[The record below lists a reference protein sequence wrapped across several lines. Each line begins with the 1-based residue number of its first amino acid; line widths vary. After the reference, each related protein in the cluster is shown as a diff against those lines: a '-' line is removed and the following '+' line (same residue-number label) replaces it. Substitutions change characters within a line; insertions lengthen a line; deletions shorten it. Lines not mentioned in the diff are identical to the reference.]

1 MNGSRQQAISTQD
14 LSYEIEGNL
23 LLDGVTMHADRGQL
37 VGLIGPN
44 GAGKSTLLRTIS
56 GILRN
61 RDGSVQLDG
70 TDIGKLSTREVAT
83 TLALVPQIAPY
94 TYGFTSIELV
104 LMGRYPHLGRFQ
116 IEGSQDDR
124 IAREA
129 MRLTETEEFADRT
142 LDTLSGG
149 ERQRVFVA
157 RALAQQ
163 PSILLMDEPT
173 ANLDILHQLK
183 VLDLVRQLV
192 NDGLTAVAAIHDLNM
207 AARYCDRLVLLSGGR
222 VLSEGAPDEVLTPA
236 TIESAF
242 GVKSAVYRDPVTGAL
257 AISLIGPAD
266 ESPTNVTAAS
276 SNASDE
282 GATVPD
288 NNGTHTYTPEETLER
303 TRD

>member
-1 MNGSRQQAISTQD
+1 MNGSRPQAINAQD
-14 LSYEIEGNL
+14 IAYEIEGDM
-23 LLDGVTMHADRGQL
+23 LLDGVDLHADHGQL

-56 GILRN
+56 GILRY
-61 RDGSVQLDG
+61 RSGAVRLEGEDLRS
-70 TDIGKLSTREVAT
+70 LSPKDVAA

-94 TYGFTSIELV
+94 TYGFTSLELV

-116 IEGSQDDR
+116 IEGSEDER
-124 IAREA
+124 IARDA
-129 MRLTETEEFADRT
+129 MRLTETEQFAERT

-163 PSILLMDEPT
+163 PRVLLMDEPT
-173 ANLDILHQLK
+173 ANLDVLHQLK

-192 NDGLTAVAAIHDLNM
+192 DDGLTAVAAIHDLNM
-207 AARYCDRLVLLSGGR
+207 AARYCDKLVLLNSGV
-222 VLSEGAPDEVLTPA
+222 VLAVGSPEDVLTPD

-242 GVKSAVYRDPVTGAL
+242 GVHSAVYRDPVTGAL

-266 ESPTNVTAAS
+266 EHSEDGTGLRFNVAS
-276 SNASDE
+276 ERVKATDDDE
-282 GATVPD
+282 TTGRPK
-288 NNGTHTYTPEETLER
+288 R
-303 TRD
+303 

>member
-1 MNGSRQQAISTQD
+1 MNGSKPQAISTQD
-14 LSYEIEGNL
+14 LSYEIEGNI

-44 GAGKSTLLRTIS
+44 GAGKSTLLRNIS
-56 GILRN
+56 GILKSRY
-61 RDGSVQLDG
+61 GTVQLDG
-70 TDIGKLSTREVAT
+70 TDITELSTREVAT
-83 TLALVPQIAPY
+83 ALALVPQIAPY

-116 IEGSQDDR
+116 IEGREDDR
-124 IAREA
+124 IARDA
-129 MRLTETEEFADRT
+129 MALTETEEFADRT

-173 ANLDILHQLK
+173 ANLDVLHQLK

-207 AARYCDRLVLLSGGR
+207 AARYCDKLVLLNNGQ
-222 VLSEGAPDEVLTPA
+222 LLAEGSPEDVLTPD

-242 GVKSAVYRDPVTGAL
+242 GVKAAVFRDPATGAL

-266 ESPTNVTAAS
+266 EHSQ
-276 SNASDE
+276 
-282 GATVPD
+282 
-288 NNGTHTYTPEETLER
+288 NGTGHSPNTVAERASYPGGQETR
-303 TRD
+303 IPPGR

>member
-1 MNGSRQQAISTQD
+1 MNGTGPQAISAKNLT
-14 LSYEIEGNL
+14 YEIEGNTL
-23 LLDGVTMHADRGQL
+23 LNGVDLQADRGQL

-44 GAGKSTLLRTIS
+44 GAGKTTLLRTIS
-56 GILRN
+56 GILRY
-61 RDGSVQLDG
+61 RQGSIHLEGSDLRS
-70 TDIGKLSTREVAT
+70 LSPKDAAA

-94 TYGFTSIELV
+94 TYGFTSMELV

-116 IEGSQDDR
+116 IEGREDDR

-129 MRLTETEEFADRT
+129 MRLTETEQFADRT

-163 PSILLMDEPT
+163 PRILLMDEPT
-173 ANLDILHQLK
+173 ANLDVLHQLK

-192 NDGLTAVAAIHDLNM
+192 DDGLTAVAAIHDLNM
-207 AARYCDRLVLLSGGR
+207 AARYCDKLVLLSGGQ
-222 VLSEGAPDEVLTPA
+222 VLAEGSPSEVLTPE

-242 GVKSAVYRDPVTGAL
+242 GVKSAVYQDPITGSL

-266 ESPTNVTAAS
+266 EHSQNGSGLRSHATSEGMKVPD
-276 SNASDE
+276 SN
-282 GATVPD
+282 GATFP
-288 NNGTHTYTPEETLER
+288 PER
-303 TRD
+303 

>member
-1 MNGSRQQAISTQD
+1 MNGNRPQAISAQD

-61 RDGSVQLDG
+61 LDGSVQLDG
-70 TDIGKLSTREVAT
+70 TDIRELSTREVAT
-83 TLALVPQIAPY
+83 ALALVPQIAPY

-116 IEGSQDDR
+116 IEGREDDR

-173 ANLDILHQLK
+173 ANLDVLHQLK

-192 NDGLTAVAAIHDLNM
+192 DEGLTAVAAIHDLNM
-207 AARYCDRLVLLSGGR
+207 AARYCDRLVLLNGGR
-222 VLSEGAPDEVLTPA
+222 VLAEGPPDEVLTPD
-236 TIESAF
+236 TIETAF
-242 GVKSAVYRDPVTGAL
+242 GVKSLVYQDPATGSLAV
-257 AISLIGPAD
+257 SLIGPAD
-266 ESPTNVTAAS
+266 ERPQNGRVAGSNIASERATATDG
-276 SNASDE
+276 N
-282 GATVPD
+282 GAHIQSGGD
-288 NNGTHTYTPEETLER
+288 S
-303 TRD
+303 

>member
-1 MNGSRQQAISTQD
+1 MNGTGPQAISAQD
-14 LSYEIEGNL
+14 LTYEVEGKT
-23 LLDGVTMHADRGQL
+23 LLDGVDLQAERGQL

-44 GAGKSTLLRTIS
+44 GAGKTTLLRTIS
-56 GILRN
+56 GILRY
-61 RDGSVQLDG
+61 RQGSVHLEGSDMMA
-70 TDIGKLSTREVAT
+70 LSPKDVAA

-94 TYGFTSIELV
+94 TYGFTSMELV

-116 IEGSQDDR
+116 IEGREDDR

-129 MRLTETEEFADRT
+129 MRLTEIEQFADRT

-163 PSILLMDEPT
+163 PRILLMDEPT
-173 ANLDILHQLK
+173 ANLDVLHQLK

-192 NDGLTAVAAIHDLNM
+192 DDGLTAVAAIHDLNM
-207 AARYCDRLVLLSGGR
+207 AARYCDKLVLLNGGQ
-222 VLSEGAPDEVLTPA
+222 VLAEGSPSEVLTPE

-242 GVKSAVYRDPVTGAL
+242 GVKSAVYPDPITGSL

-266 ESPTNVTAAS
+266 EHSKNGTGLRSNVAS
-276 SNASDE
+276 EGMKVSDGN
-282 GATVPD
+282 GATVP
-288 NNGTHTYTPEETLER
+288 PER
-303 TRD
+303 

>member
-1 MNGSRQQAISTQD
+1 MNGSSQQAISAQD
-14 LSYEIEGNL
+14 LTYEIEGST
-23 LLDGVTMHADRGQL
+23 LLDGVGLHADRGQL

-56 GILRN
+56 GILRY
-61 RDGSVQLDG
+61 RGGAVLLEGEDLRS
-70 TDIGKLSTREVAT
+70 LSPKDVAA

-116 IEGSQDDR
+116 IEGREDDR
-124 IAREA
+124 IARDA
-129 MRLTETEEFADRT
+129 MRLTETEQFADRT

-163 PSILLMDEPT
+163 PRILLMDEPT

-183 VLDLVRQLV
+183 VLDLVRRLV
-192 NDGLTAVAAIHDLNM
+192 ADGLTAVAAIHDLNM
-207 AARYCDRLVLLSGGR
+207 AARYCDKLVLLNKGH
-222 VLSEGAPDEVLTPA
+222 VLAEGSPADVLTPD
-236 TIESAF
+236 TIEFVF
-242 GVKSAVYRDPVTGAL
+242 GVHSAVYRDPTTGAL

-266 ESPTNVTAAS
+266 DHSQIGTGLCSNVVSESMKVP
-276 SNASDE
+276 DE
-282 GATVPD
+282 NGTTVP
-288 NNGTHTYTPEETLER
+288 PER
-303 TRD
+303 